1 MDLNVLRLLLVSIGL
16 LLTLQVNAVTFK
28 IATLAPD
35 GTAWMQAMRQGAA
48 EIKKQTQN
56 RVVFRFYPGGVMG
69 DDKSVLRKIK
79 IGQLQGGAL
88 TAGGIGQ
95 IYPDVL
101 VYGLPFQFKDFQEVD
116 FVRQNMDQQLLA
128 GLEKKGYVSFGFTEG
143 GFAYL
148 FSQQAIQGP
157 ADLAGRKVWSPVGDT
172 ISRVGLES
180 LGVTPIQ
187 LPLTDVL
194 TGLQTRLIDTVGN
207 SPVGT
212 IALQWH
218 TKVSYL
224 IDLPLFY
231 LYGALIVQ
239 NKAFKK
245 LSAADQKIVRR
256 VMQDVFVALNQ
267 QSRKDNEGARKALQ
281 QQGLQ
286 FIAPLVQGDWQDNV
300 ATAMDGLSQQ
310 GFLNASLVKK
320 LRKLL
325 TDYRYAN
332 GN

>member
-1 MDLNVLRLLLVSIGL
+1 MDLGVYLRILLVSCCML
-16 LLTLQVNAVTFK
+16 SALQVNAATFK

-48 EIKKQTQN
+48 EIKKQTEG

-95 IYPDVL
+95 IYSDVL
-101 VYGLPFQFKDFQEVD
+101 VYGLPFQFKNFQEVD
-116 FVRQNMDQQLLA
+116 FVRQQMDQQLLA

-148 FSQQAIQGP
+148 LSQQAIQGP
-157 ADLAGRKVWSPVGDT
+157 ADLAGRKVWSPAGDT

-194 TGLQTRLIDTVGN
+194 TGLQTSLIDTVGN

-224 IDLPLFY
+224 VDLPLFY

-245 LSAADQKIVRR
+245 LSAGDQQIVRK
-256 VMQDVFVALNQ
+256 VMQDVFISLNK
-267 QSRKDNEGARKALQ
+267 QSRKDNKGALIALQ

-286 FIAPLVQGDWQDNV
+286 FITPSVAGDWQDKV
-300 ATAMDGLSQQ
+300 ARAMDGLSQQ
-310 GFLNASLVKK
+310 GFLNANLVQK

-325 TDYRYAN
+325 ADYRR
-332 GN
+332 